1 MRHLV
6 AVVALF
12 LVLSS
17 ATHTAVAAAPDTFKD
32 CDACP
37 EMVVIPAGSFTM
49 GSPANEE
56 GRYNKEGPQHRVSI
70 PRSFALGKYEVTKAE
85 FAAFVHET
93 GRDAQGCLIRDD
105 GKWKDDDSKSWRN
118 PGYTQSDS
126 HPVVCVNWDD
136 AKAYAR
142 WLSRKTGKEY
152 RLPSESEWEYAAR
165 ASTTTARY
173 WGDYPDSAC
182 GYANV
187 HDRTSK
193 SENNFHWANHECDDG
208 YAQTAPVGRFQA
220 NRFGPHD
227 MLGNVWE
234 WTEDCLNDSYS
245 GAPTNGRAWITGECH
260 RRVVRGGSWGGQP
273 RNLRSAIR
281 IGDGTGDRY
290 YNNGFRVAR
299 TL

>member
-1 MRHLV
+1 MV

-12 LVLSS
+12 LGLFS

-32 CDACP
+32 CDTCP

-49 GSPANEE
+49 GSPASEK

-173 WGDYPDSAC
+173 WGD
-182 GYANV
+182 
-187 HDRTSK
+187 
-193 SENNFHWANHECDDG
+193 
-208 YAQTAPVGRFQA
+208 
-220 NRFGPHD
+220 
-227 MLGNVWE
+227 
-234 WTEDCLNDSYS
+234 
-245 GAPTNGRAWITGECH
+245 
-260 RRVVRGGSWGGQP
+260 
-273 RNLRSAIR
+273 
-281 IGDGTGDRY
+281 
-290 YNNGFRVAR
+290 
-299 TL
+299 